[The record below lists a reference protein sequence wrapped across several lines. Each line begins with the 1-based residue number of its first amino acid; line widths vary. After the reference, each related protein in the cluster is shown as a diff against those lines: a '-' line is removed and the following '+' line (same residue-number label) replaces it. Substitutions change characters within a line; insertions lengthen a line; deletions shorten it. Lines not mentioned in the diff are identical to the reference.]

1 MVKSPQVSTRLN
13 SKTALA
19 LGAEPEM
26 CGNGIRCYA
35 QFLKDL
41 GADQKSYRI
50 NTLAGLIIPEMKED
64 GNICVDMVR

>member
-1 MVKSPQVSTRLN
+1 
-13 SKTALA
+13 
-19 LGAEPEM
+19 M

-64 GNICVDMVR
+64 GNICVDMVRHEC